1 MTSLT
6 IKRKGTYK
14 EIVKY
19 CIWMYNIVYGLAL
32 FGWSPQGKF
41 APEAGKVWERE
52 KSWGSRVKLLL
63 GVAMVSV
70 GWSGSEGKR
79 SRFVCPFCSVRF
91 IGSRLG
97 CWTLTHILLYTV
109 IALCPQWG
117 KNGWLLSN
125 LDNNVDPVKDL
136 QTYQVNHPAEIQST
150 IAAGRKKFRWPLQ
163 CRLME
168 KPLQSLDYCA
178 I

>member
-14 EIVKY
+14 EIVRN
-19 CIWMYNIVYGLAL
+19 CVWMYIIVYGLAL

-52 KSWGSRVKLLL
+52 KSWGSGVELLL

-70 GWSGSEGKR
+70 GWSGSGGKR
-79 SRFVCPFCSVRF
+79 SRFVGPFCSARF
-91 IGSRLG
+91 IGSRPG
-97 CWTLTHILLYTV
+97 RWTLTHILLYIV

-117 KNGWLLSN
+117 KNGWLRSN
-125 LDNNVDPVKDL
+125 LDNNVDPVTDL
-136 QTYQVNHPAEIQST
+136 QTYQVNHPAAIQST
-150 IAAGRKKFRWPLQ
+150 IAAGRHKWKG
-163 CRLME
+163 
-168 KPLQSLDYCA
+168 SLLSILVNAFSYSFYGL
-178 I
+178 